1 MNFLEIINTHVR
13 WKERLLAHI
22 EGRSAEKLD
31 PAVIARDDQCQMGKW
46 IYGDGKLFQDTP
58 QYEQV
63 RAEHARFHQIAAN
76 VVRHVDSG
84 DRGAAVTL
92 LHGDYAK
99 ISHVLKRG
107 IIALSLEV
115 KDREK

>member
-1 MNFLEIINTHVR
+1 MNFLEIINAHVR

-58 QYEQV
+58 QYAQV

-84 DRGAAVTL
+84 DRGDAAARRLRKDIPRAQTR
-92 LHGDYAK
+92 HY
-99 ISHVLKRG
+99 R
-107 IIALSLEV
+107 ALPRSEG
-115 KDREK
+115 